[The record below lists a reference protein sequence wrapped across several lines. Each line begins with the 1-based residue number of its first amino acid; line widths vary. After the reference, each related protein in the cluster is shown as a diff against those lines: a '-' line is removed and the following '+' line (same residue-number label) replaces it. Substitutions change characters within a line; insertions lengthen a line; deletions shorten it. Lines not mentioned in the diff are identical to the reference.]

1 VIICFFCINVISDI
15 CRCMAKPYHYRT
27 IIEPVRDF
35 EVLIVLIVK
44 CACVFIENELMNE
57 ISWCD
62 EMYYMWIHA
71 IYVAL
76 PQVWQMSV
84 SNEHATLCMMCNQSS
99 LYRRCLKYWRE
110 MQAMWCYRYEVV
122 IIWWRGTY
130 PNVPIKRLNYM
141 PCQITCQIQSL
152 LDSDVHAGCESWLDL
167 LV

>member
-1 VIICFFCINVISDI
+1 MIICFFCINVISDI
-15 CRCMAKPYHYRT
+15 CRCMEKHPIT
-27 IIEPVRDF
+27 IIESVRDF

-57 ISWCD
+57 VSWCGWD
-62 EMYYMWIHA
+62 VLLVDSRYLYRI
-71 IYVAL
+71 

-84 SNEHATLCMMCNQSS
+84 SNENATLCMMCNQSS
-99 LYRRCLKYWRE
+99 LYRRCLRYWRE